1 MTYNTK
7 TEIDNLRAEIKRLI
21 DTIEAIQT
29 ENSKVIEQ
37 LRHEFVTTIDSQ
49 REEII
54 RLRIELERLHKAD
67 RHRRF
72 LAKKRLGS
80 E

>member
-7 TEIDNLRAEIKRLI
+7 TEIDNLRAEIKRLV

-29 ENSKVIEQ
+29 ENSNVIEQ
-37 LRHEFVTTIDSQ
+37 LRREFVTTIDSQ

-72 LAKKRLGS
+72 LAKKCLGS